1 MKPER
6 NLQAAKRPSA
16 NRDSNLQPVVLC
28 PGLKSRNRRIRT
40 RMYGGVGGVGPR
52 GLPLSRLL
60 WRSSQLKRED
70 TPLTQGARNK
80 RRTFDLRVPARP
92 GHLPARVRNTVTR
105 AATSGPVSTSIV
117 LTNASS
123 AP

>member
-6 NLQAAKRPSA
+6 NLHAAKRPSA

-52 GLPLSRLL
+52 GLPLSRFHPTDP
-60 WRSSQLKRED
+60 R
-70 TPLTQGARNK
+70 AFC
-80 RRTFDLRVPARP
+80 RTRPRVPHRLASIQRSHVL
-92 GHLPARVRNTVTR
+92 GNRC
-105 AATSGPVSTSIV
+105 TSYF
-117 LTNASS
+117 AE
-123 AP
+123 A